1 MGKGIGE
8 GGRGRG
14 KGRGGKEWCAGGEPS
29 PSRVERPTAGG
40 IPGGGRCGP
49 GAGGASVARRRRDGA
64 GPASSSPWASIPAR
78 PPPIIRPSSSAHHP
92 PTHPPDPLTLEFPEG
107 RGGSHTRQPPS
118 PSLLLLLLL
127 LSRRPLLLSSGP
139 GVTCGAGRSGV
150 CGAGRWVRGGGRG
163 GGVPPAQYARAAGPG
178 LRQSAMRRA
187 GLFPLVLLLG
197 LPLGLPGQEREGER
211 ERDRPSRSDLS
222 LLLLRRQ
229 QQQQQREQQRGRA
242 EEQPG
247 GLPEEAAAAAPPVP
261 VFTLKVQVNDV
272 ISRQSLRQAMVDVF
286 VNYTKTNSTRTGN
299 NGAVSIDIPYKS
311 GLSLTIASY
320 KDGYMLTPFPWK
332 TARMPIYSSVT
343 LSLFPQSQADIWL
356 FEDTVLI
363 TGRSSD
369 AKIQPK
375 VQFPKVL
382 INLPNNH
389 LLINVTGYLTVL
401 QQFLKR
407 DNFLY
412 VTGILLNK
420 SGFKSIEL
428 NPVAAICVNIF
439 SGGRELEVSG
449 SIQVT
454 LPLLPTN
461 SIQPGDF
468 IPAWTFDL
476 KTGAWVN
483 CGLGLVKELDD
494 HLVWTYEA
502 PHLGYWI
509 AAPLPGSRGSII
521 GAVSQNIADYHSV
534 FLSAILGGTIVI
546 VVGFLAVVLCLCR
559 CKGDRRQKRE
569 MNTTLLA
576 VLRRDQATS
585 MTHLYPCTPIKGLKV
600 HSSSQLNQSRP
611 SPYDPKDSVWS
622 ETGKRMTAA
631 RARDGLYRGDVS
643 PWAAGQNDPSGNA
656 SRLAVS
662 SGARQP
668 GQYLQEHEGQYGLPH
683 LPKQLVPI
691 CGQSVAILQASG
703 LFRSQGQSPGAKS
716 ATLPRKGQVRYGQL
730 AEQFN
735 GDDYPQMSGPPPSQP
750 SESRDD
756 PVTHLG
762 DPGSPSQTPTWSRYS
777 ASLLESVSVPGTLNE
792 AVAMTPYSSELQG
805 ISEKTL
811 LELSKGKPSPHPRAW
826 FVSLDGQPIAQVRHS
841 FIDLRKGRP
850 ESNDI
855 SLDSGVDM
863 NEHQSGRKLEREKTF
878 IKSGP
883 QPPILYP
890 GGFDLNGSK
899 NRAARETSSRSA
911 RKN

>member
-1 MGKGIGE
+1 MKLTTKAAAVSYFTSGWKTGSQTKRCWKVSSDHQHQSPSLTVTPSQDSPPSPVSPCPGVPGRRGSRALC
-8 GGRGRG
+8 GGRWSSSRSPS
-14 KGRGGKEWCAGGEPS
+14 CS
-29 PSRVERPTAGG
+29 PSRSPRGQEQDQERPG
-40 IPGGGRCGP
+40 
-49 GAGGASVARRRRDGA
+49 
-64 GPASSSPWASIPAR
+64 
-78 PPPIIRPSSSAHHP
+78 
-92 PTHPPDPLTLEFPEG
+92 
-107 RGGSHTRQPPS
+107 
-118 PSLLLLLLL
+118 
-127 LSRRPLLLSSGP
+127 
-139 GVTCGAGRSGV
+139 
-150 CGAGRWVRGGGRG
+150 
-163 GGVPPAQYARAAGPG
+163 
-178 LRQSAMRRA
+178 
-187 GLFPLVLLLG
+187 
-197 LPLGLPGQEREGER
+197 
-211 ERDRPSRSDLS
+211 RSDLS
-222 LLLLRRQ
+222 LLRRQ
-229 QQQQQREQQRGRA
+229 QQQQQQQQEEGRRRQQQRGRA

-247 GLPEEAAAAAPPVP
+247 GLPEEASPAP
-261 VFTLKVQVNDV
+261 VFTLKVQVNDA
-272 ISRQSLRQAMVDVF
+272 ISHQSLRQATVDVF

-299 NGAVSIDIPYKS
+299 NGAVLIDIPYKS
-311 GLSLTIASY
+311 WLSLTVASY
-320 KDGYMLTPFPWK
+320 KDGYILSPFPWK
-332 TARMPIYSSVT
+332 TARMPLYSSVT

-382 INLPNNH
+382 IKLPNNH
-389 LLINVTGYLTVL
+389 LLINITGYLTIL

-407 DNFLY
+407 ENFLY
-412 VTGILLNK
+412 ATGILLNK

-461 SIQPGDF
+461 SIQPGGI

-509 AAPLPGSRGSII
+509 AAPLPGPRGSII
-521 GAVSQNIADYHSV
+521 SAVSQNIADYHSV
-534 FLSAILGGTIVI
+534 FLSTILGGTIV
-546 VVGFLAVVLCLCR
+546 VVIGFLAVLLCLCR
-559 CKGDRRQKRE
+559 CKGGPAQKRE

-585 MTHLYPCTPIKGLKV
+585 MPHLYPCTPIKGLKV
-600 HSSSQLNQSRP
+600 NSGSHLGRPRP

-622 ETGKRMTAA
+622 ETGDRMTAA
-631 RARDGLYRGDVS
+631 RAREGLYHRDVS
-643 PWAAGQNDPSGNA
+643 SWAAGHNDPSGNA
-656 SRLAVS
+656 SRLAVG
-662 SGARQP
+662 SGARKP
-668 GQYLQEHEGQYGLPH
+668 GLYLQGQEDQYGLAH
-683 LPKQLVPI
+683 LPEQLVPI
-691 CGQSVAILQASG
+691 CAQSVAILQASG
-703 LFRSQGQSPGAKS
+703 LFRSPGQSPGAKS
-716 ATLPRKGQVRYGQL
+716 ATLPRKGQVGYGQL
-730 AEQFN
+730 AEQFDS
-735 GDDYPQMSGPPPSQP
+735 DDYPRLSGPPPSQP
-750 SESRDD
+750 SKSRDD
-756 PVTHLG
+756 PGSQLG
-762 DPGSPSQTPTWSRYS
+762 EPGSPSQTPTWSRYS

-792 AVAMTPYSSELQG
+792 AVAVTPYSSELQG

-826 FVSLDGQPIAQVRHS
+826 FVSLDGQPVAQVRHS

-850 ESNDI
+850 ESNDT

-883 QPPILYP
+883 QPPILYQ
-890 GGFDLNGSK
+890 GGFDLNSSK
-899 NRAARETSSRSA
+899 NRASACGPEGPALRPMGARGRGEVGGPREGRSLFEGRA
-911 RKN
+911 RIRTPDPTHPPGGRGAGCL